1 MNKTAVPHTDQKPT
15 ILIVEDDESAR
26 KFLSRIFVHLDFP
39 FVAVESGEQAVNFAA
54 TTHFDIAF
62 VDMVLNGMN
71 GVKTLKTL
79 KTIIPE
85 IKAVV
90 FTGFSEQQMIE
101 EAMNIGADAVLD
113 KPFSLTE
120 IFGIMSR
127 MLADKKKTN
136 HDVK

>member
-1 MNKTAVPHTDQKPT
+1 MNKTAITQTEQKPT

-62 VDMVLNGMN
+62 VDMVLDGMN
-71 GVKTLKTL
+71 GVMTLKAL
-79 KTIIPE
+79 KKVIPD
-85 IKAVV
+85 IKSVV
-90 FTGFSEQQMIE
+90 FTGYAEQQMIE
-101 EAMNIGADAVLD
+101 DAMNIGADAVLD

-120 IFGIMSR
+120 IFGVMSR
-127 MLADKKKTN
+127 MLSDKKKKN
-136 HDVK
+136 P

>member
-1 MNKTAVPHTDQKPT
+1 MNKSVITQTGQKPT

-39 FVAVESGEQAVNFAA
+39 FVAVESGEQAVNFAS

-71 GVKTLKTL
+71 GVKTLKEL
-79 KTIIPE
+79 KKVLPE
-85 IKAVV
+85 IKSVV
-90 FTGFSEQQMIE
+90 FTGYAEQQMIE

-127 MLADKKKTN
+127 MLAGKKK
-136 HDVK
+136 HPK